1 MQDPNPL
8 IINTI
13 QGKYVERFGLVG
25 NIGVEDRFSLQNI
38 SFTWL
43 FEKGTNTPF
52 SQRDTDLRLHLASS

>member
-25 NIGVEDRFSLQNI
+25 NIGVVDRFSL
-38 SFTWL
+38 
-43 FEKGTNTPF
+43 
-52 SQRDTDLRLHLASS
+52 